1 MLAMIFPGQ
10 GPCSPVWAANCSTL
24 PVTGRSN
31 PMSMLRAGVT
41 SFAETGPGNVLS
53 RLVSQIRAASPAPAH

>member
-10 GPCSPVWAANCSTL
+10 GAQKPGMGSELFDLAAA
-24 PVTGRSN
+24 GRSD
-31 PMSMLRAGVT
+31 PVSMLRAGVT